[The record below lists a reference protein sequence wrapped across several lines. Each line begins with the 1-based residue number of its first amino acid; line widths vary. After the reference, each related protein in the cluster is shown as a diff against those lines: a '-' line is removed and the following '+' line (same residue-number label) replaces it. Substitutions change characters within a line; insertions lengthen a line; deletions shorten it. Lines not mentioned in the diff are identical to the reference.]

1 MKKKITAVA
10 SQYLLR
16 DAGAHMHYSGGVEGR
31 GYAGNSTMQ
40 AMHAL
45 HALHTTFYNQVPATQ
60 AGDLK
65 SLKLST
71 EGPSPSFILH
81 GPESPYTSIFR

>member
-16 DAGAHMHYSGGVEGR
+16 DSGAHMHYSGV

-60 AGDLK
+60 AGDLR
-65 SLKLST
+65 SLKLSKVRRLPCM
-71 EGPSPSFILH
+71 GMKVHIRVFF
-81 GPESPYTSIFR
+81 GNY

>member
-1 MKKKITAVA
+1 VKKITAVA

-16 DAGAHMHYSGGVEGR
+16 DAGAHMHYSGGGGGR

-60 AGDLK
+60 AGDLR
-65 SLKLST
+65 SLKLAK
-71 EGPSPSFILH
+71 EGTQSAVYLAWA
-81 GPESPYTSIFR
+81 

>member
-1 MKKKITAVA
+1 MPVHTCIIPGK
-10 SQYLLR
+10 
-16 DAGAHMHYSGGVEGR
+16 GGGGGR

-60 AGDLK
+60 AGDPK

-71 EGPSPSFILH
+71 EGAQSAVNLAWA
-81 GPESPYTSIFR
+81 